1 MYITA
6 RLAASQPVPA
16 RPGTSCLLLCAF
28 TLQLPVYVRG
38 WVRRGICFSLW
49 FFFPFSQVVYH
60 QAMPWLH
67 ADCLVWVGLRN
78 AGEFVP
84 AWPGRRLLPARA
96 GGDAGRLGQRC
107 TTAKASPGLC
117 SSPCTKKTEQKIEA
131 QGLTAQP
138 AKKLLQKLI
147 LPSERWTAAA
157 PGGEEKLPAGVG
169 PVAAA
174 ARS

>member
-60 QAMPWLH
+60 QAMPWLQ

-78 AGEFVP
+78 VGEFVP
-84 AWPGRRLLPARA
+84 AWPGRRLLPTQA
-96 GGDAGRLGQRC
+96 GGDAGRLGSRPPNLPLSKVGKGAVVVV
-107 TTAKASPGLC
+107 TSVC
-117 SSPCTKKTEQKIEA
+117 SSGQKRTDELRNSVLQFYYICSIKKVSGTLESVSNHRGCMGREIKIS
-131 QGLTAQP
+131 
-138 AKKLLQKLI
+138 I
-147 LPSERWTAAA
+147 F
-157 PGGEEKLPAGVG
+157 
-169 PVAAA
+169 
-174 ARS
+174 